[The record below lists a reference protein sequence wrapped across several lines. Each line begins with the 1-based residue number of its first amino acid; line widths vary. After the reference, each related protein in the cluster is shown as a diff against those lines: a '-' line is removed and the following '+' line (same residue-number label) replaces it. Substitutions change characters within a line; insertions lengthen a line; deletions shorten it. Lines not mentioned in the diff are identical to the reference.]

1 MGGAGTRDIESRSGP
16 KVSANRFLQVPP
28 KFQYK
33 RLIIG
38 TKLYLSSR
46 VRTSSKMPE
55 GLKDSKCEK
64 GIFAIAHLSDIG
76 HSI

>member
-1 MGGAGTRDIESRSGP
+1 
-16 KVSANRFLQVPP
+16 
-28 KFQYK
+28 
-33 RLIIG
+33 
-38 TKLYLSSR
+38 